1 MCMCFPP
8 GRRTENGWRVA
19 RRGRPESHA
28 RARGNERANVRRAG
42 ECAAAHDQHGRV
54 VMAHGRACWLTWACK
69 RMETE

>member
-1 MCMCFPP
+1 MGGGSHGGVAP
-8 GRRTENGWRVA
+8 RVT
-19 RRGRPESHA
+19 RGA
-28 RARGNERANVRRAG
+28 WGNERANVRRAG